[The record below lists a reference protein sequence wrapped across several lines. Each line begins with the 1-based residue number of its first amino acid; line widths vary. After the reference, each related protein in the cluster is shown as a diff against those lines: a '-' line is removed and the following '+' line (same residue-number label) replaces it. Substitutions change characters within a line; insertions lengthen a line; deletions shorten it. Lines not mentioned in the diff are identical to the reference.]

1 MCFLTKTTYVKVVY
15 AALSHDWSD
24 QSEAVKRQRCH
35 LEENLVTT
43 VLSYINTSDV
53 KLSSSPGEAEFCE
66 TMAAKLLLY
75 LVDKPSV
82 YSVSCRQLLLC
93 LLSCHLYEVRLQT
106 LLFLWQALLPAKQG
120 SSMWNGANTEC
131 RSADSGQSVAGQETT
146 TSLLAAQHVHVF
158 AKLVSMA
165 SGEESHPECLAKV
178 SVPLMLTSLA
188 TYCCV

>member
-24 QSEAVKRQRCH
+24 QSEAVKQQRCH

-146 TSLLAAQHVHVF
+146 TGLLAAQHVHVF

-178 SVPLMLTSLA
+178 SMPLMLTSLA
-188 TYCCV
+188 S